1 MKPKMGTF
9 YAECAVTNHLDR
21 SRTVEVKNIL
31 VDTGSECTWV
41 DAEVLRGIGLTTEK
55 KAVAFLTADGRTLE
69 REIGFAIVRVG
80 DRFTIDEVVFAQPGD
95 MQILGARTLEGLNL
109 AVDPARKR
117 LIAAGPMPAATLAQ
131 PSLPSQTS
139 RTMA

>member
-1 MKPKMGTF
+1 MKQKMGAF

-21 SRTVEVKNIL
+21 ARTIEVKNIL

-41 DAEVLRGIGLTTEK
+41 DAEVLRGIGLATEK

-117 LIAAGPMPAATLAQ
+117 LIAAGPMPAAALA
-131 PSLPSQTS
+131 
-139 RTMA
+139 

>member
-1 MKPKMGTF
+1 MKLKMGTF

-21 SRTVEVKNIL
+21 ARTVEIKNIL

-80 DRFTIDEVVFAQPGD
+80 DRFTIDEVVFARPGD
-95 MQILGARTLEGLNL
+95 LQILGARTLEGLNL

-117 LIAAGPMPAATLAQ
+117 LFAAGPMPAAALA
-131 PSLPSQTS
+131 
-139 RTMA
+139 